1 MPADPKEYTYLWKD
15 RIVSHPAILG
25 GKPIIK
31 GTRLSVEFV
40 TDRVCSIHT
49 NVDAFLEEY
58 TQVSGDDVR
67 ACLEYAATGARLSNV
82 NRAEMDQRVSE
93 EENQR
98 KKEWLIEWQNKNAT
112 AG

>member
-1 MPADPKEYTYLWKD
+1 MPVDPKDYTYLWKD
-15 RIVSHPAILG
+15 RIVSHPNILG

-40 TDRVCSIHT
+40 TDRVCTSHFT
-49 NVDAFLEEY
+49 VEDFLEQY
-58 TQVSGDDVR
+58 AQVSEDDVR

-82 NRAEMDQRVSE
+82 SWAELDQRLNEQE
-93 EENQR
+93 ERR
-98 KKEWLIEWQNKNAT
+98 KKEWLKEWLNQNAA